1 MSEGAHPLALRARLV
16 FPVSAPPL
24 PDGVVTIAGDR
35 VVAVGENLSGKP
47 ATDLGDVAILPG
59 LVNPH
64 THLEFSQLARPLGHP
79 GMPLPQWIM
88 EVVSYRRAAEDRAT
102 ETLCSARQAA
112 LMAGLQEC
120 LAHGVTTVGDVITTN
135 LDDVSWYQLP
145 VNWYALRELLGQTAE
160 AVA

>member
-1 MSEGAHPLALRARLV
+1 MTEAAHPLALRARLV

-88 EVVSYRRAAEDRAT
+88 EVVSYRRAAEDGRPRH
-102 ETLCSARQAA
+102 SVPR
-112 LMAGLQEC
+112 
-120 LAHGVTTVGDVITTN
+120 VKRRSWPVYRN
-135 LDDVSWYQLP
+135 VSP
-145 VNWYALRELLGQTAE
+145 TA
-160 AVA
+160 